1 MYNIEDVQ
9 KKKSVT
15 LTGVVGP
22 DPVKGESDKLPKP
35 WLSSK
40 ISNEESKIFKMRR
53 EAKRGEKTNLGN
65 TIGAFQL

>member
-1 MYNIEDVQ
+1 MLNIEDVQ

-35 WLSSK
+35 GLSSK
-40 ISNEESKIFKMRR
+40 NLKKGKYHFQH
-53 EAKRGEKTNLGN
+53 EALETQKR
-65 TIGAFQL
+65 

>member
-1 MYNIEDVQ
+1 MLNIEDVQ

-35 WLSSK
+35 GLSSK
-40 ISNEESKIFKMRR
+40 IQNQVSKKG
-53 EAKRGEKTNLGN
+53 KQGETK
-65 TIGAFQL
+65 ISWEPHRHS

>member
-35 WLSSK
+35 GLSSK
-40 ISNEESKIFKMRR
+40 NLKKESNIFKMRR
-53 EAKRGEKTNLGN
+53 ESNEIFKMRR
-65 TIGAFQL
+65 

>member
-1 MYNIEDVQ
+1 MQIQMQIQIQIQMYNIEDVQ

-40 ISNEESKIFKMRR
+40 I
-53 EAKRGEKTNLGN
+53 
-65 TIGAFQL
+65 

>member
-1 MYNIEDVQ
+1 MLNIEDVQ

-35 WLSSK
+35 GLSS
-40 ISNEESKIFKMRR
+40 IFKMRR
-53 EAKRGEKTNLGN
+53 ESK
-65 TIGAFQL
+65 I

>member
-1 MYNIEDVQ
+1 MLNIEDVQ

-35 WLSSK
+35 GLSSENLK
-40 ISNEESKIFKMRR
+40 RESNIFKMRR
-53 EAKRGEKTNLGN
+53 ESK
-65 TIGAFQL
+65 I